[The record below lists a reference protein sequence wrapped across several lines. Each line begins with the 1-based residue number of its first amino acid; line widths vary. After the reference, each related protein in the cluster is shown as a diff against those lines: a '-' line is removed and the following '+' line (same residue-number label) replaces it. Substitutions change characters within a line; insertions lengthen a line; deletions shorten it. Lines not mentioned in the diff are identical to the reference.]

1 MFNLRKSAF
10 KFLTVMAFFFAGN
23 NAMASG
29 ENARD
34 FVQGIGDK
42 VIAVVTNTSLKDAE
56 KETQLT
62 ALFVGSVDIDW
73 IGKFVVGRFWRES
86 SHEQQAQYMDLY
98 KKFLISSYVSKFRK
112 YTDQK
117 MTISKFSAEVEG
129 DYLVETSII
138 DQDGKVYKIDYKI
151 RTSANGSLGI
161 YDIIAEGVSMITT
174 QRSDFASIL
183 SRDGMDALI
192 AKLAEKKNP

>member
-1 MFNLRKSAF
+1 MVFARKSVFSFFTFIAF
-10 KFLTVMAFFFAGN
+10 LLAANG
-23 NAMASG
+23 AMASG

-42 VIAVVTNTSLKDAE
+42 VIAVVTDTKLTDPE
-56 KETQLT
+56 KETELT
-62 ALFVGSVDIDW
+62 SLFVTSVDVDW

-86 SHEQQAQYMDLY
+86 SHDQQAKYMELY

-138 DQDGKVYKIDYKI
+138 DQDGKAYKIDYKI
-151 RTSANGSLGI
+151 RTVANGTLGI

-192 AKLAEKKNP
+192 AKLAEKKSQ